1 MRELQRCRYQ
11 PNKFTVRISYLDS
24 GVVDEEGLFSYVT
37 KIYRLDTEEELIT
50 VFNNANNMK
59 ADNIIFAEEVDCIY
73 YGKQDVTDTYLD
85 NTFGPYQLR
94 PQYIKA

>member
-1 MRELQRCRYQ
+1 MRELRRCRYQ
-11 PNKFTVRISYLDS
+11 PNKFTVRISYLNP
-24 GVVDEEGLFSYVT
+24 GVFNEDGLFSYVT

-59 ADNIIFAEEVDCIY
+59 ADNVIFADEVDCIY
-73 YGKQDVTDTYLD
+73 YGNQDVTDIYLD
-85 NTFGPYQLR
+85 NAFGPYQLR